1 MSSINCADNIN
12 YFQATS
18 FRVIIDRRDYG
29 TFQFFVSRVSHPGV
43 QNAAAETAYPR
54 IGSFPLPGNTMSYG
68 ELSMEVLLDEDFRT
82 YTELYDWMLRLVN
95 EEQIAQRND
104 FVSSNS
110 PTPTYA
116 DIHVVALSN
125 HNNKNVEIR
134 YKDCVITGLG
144 DINFNA
150 QDEAV
155 SIVTFPANF
164 RFSHFEV
171 KV

>member
-1 MSSINCADNIN
+1 MPSINCADNIN

-29 TFQFFVSRVSHPGV
+29 TFQFFVSQVSHPSV
-43 QNAAAETAYPR
+43 QNAAAETPFPR
-54 IGSFPLPGNTMSYG
+54 IGAFPLPGNTMSYG
-68 ELSMEVLLDEDFRT
+68 ELSMQVLLDEDFRT

-95 EEQIAQRND
+95 EKQLAEGRT
-104 FVSSNS
+104 SSNS
-110 PTPTYA
+110 PVPTYA

-144 DINFNA
+144 DITFNA
-150 QDEAV
+150 QDQGV
-155 SIVTFPANF
+155 DVVTFPANF

-171 KV
+171 TV

>member
-1 MSSINCADNIN
+1 MASINCADNIN

-18 FRVIIDRRDYG
+18 FRVIIDRMNYG

-43 QNAAAETAYPR
+43 QNAAAETAFPR
-54 IGSFPLPGNTMSYG
+54 VGTFPLPGNTMSFG
-68 ELSMEVLLDEDFRT
+68 ELSMDILLDEDFQT
-82 YTELYDWMLRLVN
+82 YTELYEWMLRLVN
-95 EEQIAQRND
+95 AEQITPAKTRNSD
-104 FVSSNS
+104 
-110 PTPTYA
+110 PIPTYA

-134 YKDCVITGLG
+134 YKDCVPVGLG

-150 QDEAV
+150 QDQAIDVV
-155 SIVTFPANF
+155 SFPASF

-171 KV
+171 KT

>member
-1 MSSINCADNIN
+1 MSSMNCADNIN
-12 YFQATS
+12 YFQGTS
-18 FRVIIDRRDYG
+18 FRVIIDRREYG
-29 TFQFFVSRVSHPGV
+29 TFQFFVSQVSHPGV
-43 QNAAAETAYPR
+43 QNSAAETAFPR

-68 ELSMEVLLDEDFRT
+68 ELTMQVLLDEDFKT

-95 EEQIAQRND
+95 ETQLADN
-104 FVSSNS
+104 FTSSNS
-110 PTPTYA
+110 PIPTYA
-116 DIHVVALSN
+116 DIHVIALSN

-144 DINFNA
+144 DINFSA
-150 QDEAV
+150 QDQSVEV
-155 SIVTFPANF
+155 ISFPANF